1 MLLLGALGRFLASS
15 WALFKCPWDPLGL
28 ILVPRDLPSLHLRG
42 SGDVPGWIFEGF
54 LDFLL
59 NAFMDVVTAHLHSP
73 TLFVYPFWCGGLCA
87 AHPPPPEGMPGVPD
101 IKHWILLCCLPLR
114 PGFRIRLQIPSSKAF
129 PHPYIPSP
137 GPARTAQPSQKL
149 REIPF

>member
-87 AHPPPPEGMPGVPD
+87 AHGIERFATQHD
-101 IKHWILLCCLPLR
+101 YHTDH
-114 PGFRIRLQIPSSKAF
+114 AD
-129 PHPYIPSP
+129 
-137 GPARTAQPSQKL
+137 
-149 REIPF
+149 